1 MYNKMHNKQVPL
13 YLLFLLL
20 SACGSSDSSNN
31 SDSSHTNATEETI
44 ASRQAD
50 ESYFLA
56 EKINQ
61 YRAEQGLP
69 PIPISNSMTAVAQAH
84 VNDLENTPL
93 IEGCNLHSWSDQG
106 NWSHCCYTPDHA
118 QVQCA
123 LDKPREI
130 SNNHY
135 LDDGY
140 EIVAQNDNTMT
151 AEQALQQWKVSEE
164 HNIAILNQGKW
175 VDHHWQAMGVAI
187 SAHHAAVWF
196 GEATDANDAL

>member
-1 MYNKMHNKQVPL
+1 MYNQQTPF
-13 YLLFLLL
+13 YLLFLFL
-20 SACGSSDSSNN
+20 SACCGGSNN
-31 SDSSHTNATEETI
+31 ADSANITEEVT
-44 ASRQAD
+44 ANRYNND
-50 ESYFLA
+50 EAYFLA

-69 PIPISNSMTAVAQAH
+69 PIPISNAMTSVAQAH

-93 IEGCNLHSWSDQG
+93 IEGCNLHSWSNQG

-130 SNNHY
+130 TNNAY
-135 LDDGY
+135 LSDGY
-140 EIVAQNDNTMT
+140 EIAAQNDEPMSAN
-151 AEQALQQWKVSEE
+151 QALQQWKASPA
-164 HNIAILNQGKW
+164 HNTAILNQGTW
-175 VDHHWQAMGVAI
+175 VNHHWQAMGVAI

-196 GEATDANDAL
+196 GEEVDANDAL